1 MYQPSTTAIFAFI
14 VLSFGAVISLL
25 AFQPESFMLLGGLA
39 IALGTFMIV
48 KQVIS

>member
-1 MYQPSTTAIFAFI
+1 MYQPSNTAIFTFI
-14 VLSFGAVISLL
+14 TLSFGAIISLL

-39 IALGTFMIV
+39 IALGVFMIV